1 MCMCHLTFHTENGK
15 RVAEVTSLLAEM
27 DNKSNKT
34 VLQLGR
40 EVKRLQDKHDSAD
53 EDVFEAPLPPAGPR
67 KKRPSLVGRHVA
79 CACQDVVGWMTG
91 FSPARE
97 AS

>member
-1 MCMCHLTFHTENGK
+1 MYHPNFHTENGEPA
-15 RVAEVTSLLAEM
+15 AEVTSLLAEM
-27 DNKSNKT
+27 GNKT
-34 VLQLGR
+34 VSQPGR
-40 EVKRLQDKHDSAD
+40 EVKRLKDKHDLAD
-53 EDVFEAPLPPAGPR
+53 EDVLKPPPAGPR
-67 KKRPSLVGRHVA
+67 KKGPSLVGRHEA